1 MDMDKEKIVTPV
13 SERQLRSVFP
23 SAGVYVNPT
32 PGELPIVGTGNFR
45 GNTYYG
51 KYILDLFKE
60 CGINIAQFQMGSGAP
75 QTTIRKGMDGNQ
87 EHLELLPNSPLS
99 FNGKLDN
106 LLSNIQY
113 SLVNCN
119 ASKIFQLIRIGYPGA
134 DSGLE
139 SWVRNWEKIVKEPF
153 DYASWIAGW
162 MLDDESPQSKFV
174 NLANAKSTIQ
184 RFALE
189 QYQDLKVYVNLLPCW
204 SWSRQY
210 NRSDTVK
217 MSAAKWLQYLNY
229 LEAFKAEFN
238 PNPWSFD
245 FYAFSRAREVGHTDR
260 INKLGVE
267 YFRSLWL
274 FWKISGLTGVP
285 FWPYLR
291 VMDRY
296 LPYNDDWENDC
307 IATIPRLRLQAFCSL
322 AFGAQGLVCWNMCTR
337 WYPDKGYLMM
347 YPDND
352 KDNGIIT
359 TEQTFMCAPLNVIYK
374 GFEEIGLNDAKGRQ
388 PGLFVPNE
396 SMETGKIQK
405 VEKTPIYTNLQE
417 VLKQV
422 RAHQDV
428 FLGST
433 VTDIKR
439 GSVPSYYE
447 GVQLDC
453 IPIMTSEFG
462 SISEILDAKS
472 ALPPV
477 LISRVSKGMKE
488 YMVIVNLDWK
498 NDIQFKVKI
507 NRTVV
512 LHGTNITYT
521 PAQAGENGL
530 DFALPPADWLILET
544 K

>member
-1 MDMDKEKIVTPV
+1 
-13 SERQLRSVFP
+13 
-23 SAGVYVNPT
+23 
-32 PGELPIVGTGNFR
+32 
-45 GNTYYG
+45 
-51 KYILDLFKE
+51 
-60 CGINIAQFQMGSGAP
+60 
-75 QTTIRKGMDGNQ
+75 
-87 EHLELLPNSPLS
+87 
-99 FNGKLDN
+99 
-106 LLSNIQY
+106 
-113 SLVNCN
+113 
-119 ASKIFQLIRIGYPGA
+119 
-134 DSGLE
+134 
-139 SWVRNWEKIVKEPF
+139 
-153 DYASWIAGW
+153 
-162 MLDDESPQSKFV
+162 
-174 NLANAKSTIQ
+174 
-184 RFALE
+184 
-189 QYQDLKVYVNLLPCW
+189 
-204 SWSRQY
+204 
-210 NRSDTVK
+210 
-217 MSAAKWLQYLNY
+217 
-229 LEAFKAEFN
+229 
-238 PNPWSFD
+238 
-245 FYAFSRAREVGHTDR
+245 
-260 INKLGVE
+260 
-267 YFRSLWL
+267 
-274 FWKISGLTGVP
+274 
-285 FWPYLR
+285 
-291 VMDRY
+291 
-296 LPYNDDWENDC
+296 
-307 IATIPRLRLQAFCSL
+307 
-322 AFGAQGLVCWNMCTR
+322 
-337 WYPDKGYLMM
+337 M